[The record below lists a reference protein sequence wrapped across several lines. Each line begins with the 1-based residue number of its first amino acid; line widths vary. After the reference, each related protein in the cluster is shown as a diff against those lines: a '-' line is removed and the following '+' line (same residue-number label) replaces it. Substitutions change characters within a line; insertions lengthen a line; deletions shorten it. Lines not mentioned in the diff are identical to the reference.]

1 MNAVEILKNNYE
13 GKEGSFIYHLH
24 EKDMFNQDAFWDY
37 FNCIVDIT
45 QETANRNDLD
55 RNLALM
61 LSKTYAFIM
70 SSFLWHF
77 HPKDSYKAKGIPDS
91 NLHLYIERIEFVYL
105 GYFSGKVFKEELY
118 DEYLINPKHKNN

>member
-77 HPKDSYKAKGIPDS
+77 HLKIRIRQKASLIATCIS
-91 NLHLYIERIEFVYL
+91 I
-105 GYFSGKVFKEELY
+105 SKE
-118 DEYLINPKHKNN
+118 